1 MVSKTAIAPPETTN
15 DEADDASDVTR
26 NADDGETAPDPTDSP
41 DTEAGDEIASAETD
55 SGKPKRRIR
64 WSRIVAFGLLPA
76 FVIALAAAAGFLKWQ
91 ASSMH
96 TSDLAGMEAIQA
108 AKDTTV
114 ALLSYNAESVEKDL
128 GAATER
134 LTGPFKKDYDELT
147 HKVVIPGAKQQHI
160 STTATIAAAAP
171 VSATGNH
178 AVVLLLVNQTTT
190 AGTDRPSILQSS
202 VRATMDKVDGR
213 WLMAG
218 FDPI

>member
-1 MVSKTAIAPPETTN
+1 MVSKTAIAPPETTTN
-15 DEADDASDVTR
+15 DEVDDTSEVTR
-26 NADDGETAPDPTDSP
+26 NA
-41 DTEAGDEIASAETD
+41 EAGDEIPSAETD
-55 SGKPKRRIR
+55 PGKSKRRIR

-76 FVIALAAAAGFLKWQ
+76 LVIALAAAAGFLKWQ
-91 ASSMH
+91 SSSMH

-114 ALLSYNAESVEKDL
+114 AVLSYHADSVEKDL
-128 GAATER
+128 GAAMQR
-134 LTGPFKKDYDELT
+134 LTGPFKKDYDDLT

-171 VSATGNH
+171 VSATRNH

-190 AGTDRPSILQSS
+190 VGTERPSNLQSS
-202 VRATMDKVDGR
+202 VRATLDKVDGR
-213 WLMAG
+213 WLMSG